1 MSATPGVAEFSRE
14 AALRV
19 GLAARALPETTP
31 ARLMYVLVQ
40 ALGMPLSEDKLN
52 RLTVKHLKLAAEGEF
67 SEIEPV
73 YLKQAI
79 RYLKGERDTDIA
91 HDAIVP
97 QPYQEGE
104 MAGSIRVAF
113 ASNTGALLDGHFGS
127 CRRFLIYQVSTT
139 ESRLIAVRPV
149 EEPADLSRDDRQAY
163 RVSLVKDCQ
172 ILYVASIGGPP
183 AGRVINAGVYPLKHP
198 EEVAV
203 QELLNRLQTMLAGN
217 PPPWLAKILG
227 AEPEQRVRFK
237 TGESE

>member
-1 MSATPGVAEFSRE
+1 MSAAPSVAEFSRE

-40 ALGMPLSEDKLN
+40 ALGMPLSEAKLN
-52 RLTVKHLKLAAEGEF
+52 SLNVKTLKLAAEGEF
-67 SEIEPV
+67 SEIEPI

-79 RYLKGERDTDIA
+79 RYLKGENSTDLA
-91 HDAIVP
+91 NEAVEP
-97 QPYQEGE
+97 QSYQEGDLP
-104 MAGSIRVAF
+104 GSIRVAF
-113 ASNTGALLDGHFGS
+113 ASNTGARLDGHFGS
-127 CRRFLIYQVSTT
+127 CTRFLIYQVSVT

-149 EEPADLSRDDRQAY
+149 EEPVDVSKDDRQVY
-163 RVSLVKDCQ
+163 RVGLIKDCQ

-198 EEVAV
+198 QEVEI
-203 QELLNRLQTMLAGN
+203 QELLTRLQSMLAGN

-227 AEPEQRVRFK
+227 ATPEQRVRFNL
-237 TGESE
+237 GDEE